1 MVDDVINSLCISSVV
16 KGKIGSAAL
25 FNIVHVWV
33 AIKYGG
39 ETYVRAYACLFAEDM
54 IVLLASHT

>member
-33 AIKYGG
+33 AIKYGVKPMS
-39 ETYVRAYACLFAEDM
+39 EL
-54 IVLLASHT
+54 SK